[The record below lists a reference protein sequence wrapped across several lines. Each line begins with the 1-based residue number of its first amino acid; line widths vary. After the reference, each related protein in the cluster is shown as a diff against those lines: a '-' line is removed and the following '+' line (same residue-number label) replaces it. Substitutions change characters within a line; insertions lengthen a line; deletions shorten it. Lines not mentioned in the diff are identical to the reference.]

1 MRRRDGIEL
10 RDAWTIGIAV
20 GETKNGKDCK
30 ATDRRLGTL
39 AFAPVL
45 GAIVLACSRS
55 SLSTNR
61 AKHIASAR
69 TAKVSASP
77 AKARADAMLGFR
89 YEHGLG
95 VPQSFEIAADLYLR
109 AAEQGDPTGQY
120 LLGLMYDKGHGV
132 WQDGILA
139 YKWLNLAAARAPA
152 RYREQYLRIRDAAA
166 TKLTQDQI
174 YMGQELAI
182 QWVPKPQ

>member
-1 MRRRDGIEL
+1 MDKAARLLTTALALWLAAASCASSAGLYEEQMKLSRTTH
-10 RDAWTIGIAV
+10 AA
-20 GETKNGKDCK
+20 GKTSGK
-30 ATDRRLGTL
+30 L
-39 AFAPVL
+39 AAL
-45 GAIVLACSRS
+45 Q
-55 SLSTNR
+55 
-61 AKHIASAR
+61 
-69 TAKVSASP
+69 
-77 AKARADAMLGFR
+77 AKARADALLGFR

-95 VPQSFEIAADLYLR
+95 VAQSYEIAADLYLR

-120 LLGLMYDKGHGV
+120 YLGLMYDKGHGV

-166 TKLTQDQI
+166 SKLTQDQI

-182 QWVPKPQ
+182 QWVPKPQW